1 MSETA
6 QDFLHQN
13 MADLSNLVETY
24 PCYIPILAAA
34 ELLHIKPEALRASVE
49 QGRCP
54 FGFCWKL
61 GDRIGLQDSHLGV
74 CGMDHPWHRHAYLS
88 VAPYWRGRQASPHFY

>member
-1 MSETA
+1 MKRHK
-6 QDFLHQN
+6 DFLHQN

-61 GDRIGLQDSHLGV
+61 GDRI
-74 CGMDHPWHRHAYLS
+74 AYKIPTLAF
-88 VAPYWRGRQASPHFY
+88 VAWITHGTVMPT

>member
-6 QDFLHQN
+6 QDFLRQN

-61 GDRIGLQDSHLGV
+61 GDRI
-74 CGMDHPWHRHAYLS
+74 AYKIPTLAF
-88 VAPYWRGRQASPHFY
+88 VAWITHGTIMPT